1 MHNYDY
7 HCLLCLSQ
15 QATRLLVHLSTHSLV
30 NQTEEIVYSVCRNKH
45 LVNSFT
51 KNLSTK
57 YKGYVLYQINNNP
70 TWKTT
75 ALTIHAKAVV

>member
-1 MHNYDY
+1 MITIVYYVCRNKQLVNSFT
-7 HCLLCLSQ
+7 CQ
-15 QATRLLVHLSTHSLV
+15 LVHLSTRS
-30 NQTEEIVYSVCRNKH
+30 

-75 ALTIHAKAVV
+75 ALTIQAKAVV

>member
-1 MHNYDY
+1 MITIVYYVCRN
-7 HCLLCLSQ
+7 Q
-15 QATRLLVHLSTHSLV
+15 LVHSSTCSLV
-30 NQTEEIVYSVCRNKH
+30 NSFSRQLVY
-45 LVNSFT
+45 SFT

-57 YKGYVLYQINNNP
+57 QKGYVLYQINNNP